1 MPRTNDNELNE
12 EEEEE
17 EEEEKYIGCRP
28 KKGRCTLHLRFIIC
42 FNFPNSNITNLC

>member
-28 KKGRCTLHLRFIIC
+28 KKGRCTLHK
-42 FNFPNSNITNLC
+42 LCAWDLLYVSIFQILT